1 MRSAS
6 AAARGQDPED
16 VESRVVGEEEG
27 SGGVK
32 DGEERQQRHIAL
44 AAHAHCF
51 ASAMCMVSRIEL
63 SSNSAERL
71 CSITQPELLAS
82 METAEDDLRL
92 ALKEAQLLQATRER
106 EQHERGGREN
116 VERNEE
122 KAVSGD
128 GWLGV
133 GIDGRECGSDVES
146 HHQTCEGMCMIL
158 GGKMAELNEELLA
171 RIVSER
177 ESEEGGE
184 IKEEQGEQGVTS
196 KLVTR
201 KKIFSKVR
209 SCWLS
214 SITGGAILDMHSA
227 SGPRLSNLRPLR

>member
-1 MRSAS
+1 M
-6 AAARGQDPED
+6 D
-16 VESRVVGEEEG
+16 
-27 SGGVK
+27 
-32 DGEERQQRHIAL
+32 
-44 AAHAHCF
+44 
-51 ASAMCMVSRIEL
+51 
-63 SSNSAERL
+63 
-71 CSITQPELLAS
+71 
-82 METAEDDLRL
+82 
-92 ALKEAQLLQATRER
+92 
-106 EQHERGGREN
+106 
-116 VERNEE
+116 RNEE

-133 GIDGRECGSDVES
+133 GIDGRECGSHAES
-146 HHQTCEGMCMIL
+146 HHQTCEGMCIIL

-209 SCWLS
+209 SCWIS
-214 SITGGAILDMHSA
+214 SIT
-227 SGPRLSNLRPLR
+227 